1 MLLCVETA
9 IKGYSDKETK
19 MNENYEKSLNTAKQ
33 LHEFYYKRP
42 QNKNRIERR
51 VKTWIDN

>member
-1 MLLCVETA
+1 MLVTVETV

-19 MNENYEKSLNTAKQ
+19 MNENYEKTLNTAKQ
-33 LHEFYYKRP
+33 LYEFYYKRP

-51 VKTWIDN
+51 VKT